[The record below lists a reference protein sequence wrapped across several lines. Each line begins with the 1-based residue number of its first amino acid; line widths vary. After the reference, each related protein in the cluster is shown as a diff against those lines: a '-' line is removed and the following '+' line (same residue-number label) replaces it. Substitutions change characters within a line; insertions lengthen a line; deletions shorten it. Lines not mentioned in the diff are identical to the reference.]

1 MNSTVQ
7 CLRHMKDL
15 RENLQPV
22 QAIASNQSTVLTN
35 ALKTTLTQLDTSTS
49 SLSPMLFVQILRY
62 TINHQF
68 IYNINMLMNLCIYN
82 TELNVIFVL
91 L

>member
-1 MNSTVQ
+1 MFDVLSLSLSGNTCYLNSSVQ

-15 RENLQPV
+15 RESLQPV

-35 ALKTTLTQLDTSTS
+35 ALKNTLTQLDTSTA

-62 TINHQF
+62 VRV
-68 IYNINMLMNLCIYN
+68 M
-82 TELNVIFVL
+82 
-91 L
+91 